1 MGFENYNI
9 STDNDAAVA
18 PFTCE
23 IAVATFGCDFMW
35 GGSTISASCPETCG
49 TVEKSTI
56 CINSI
61 VVSNV
66 SGQALD
72 FQAGKCWIP

>member
-1 MGFENYNI
+1 M
-9 STDNDAAVA
+9 A

-23 IAVATFGCDFMW
+23 TVVATFGCDYMW
-35 GGSTISASCPETCG
+35 GSSTISASCPETCG

-61 VVSNV
+61 VVSDP
-66 SGQALD
+66 SGEAID
-72 FQAGKCWIP
+72 TQAGECRIP